1 MDKTPSIVAIISAG
15 GVPSE
20 DDPLFAYTQGRP
32 KALLPIAGRP
42 MIAHVV
48 DAFAHTPGVEH
59 IVIIALPEEGE
70 YTFSTPVEYVPDAG
84 SLIANAE
91 AGLQY
96 AMERYPELDA
106 VLLSSSDVP
115 LITPE
120 IITQFVQECLRTD
133 HDLYYPIVERSVMEA
148 RFPESRRS
156 YAHLKEGDFAG
167 GDVFLV
173 RPTLATDHTHLMDKL
188 AAARKNVLQQAR
200 MVGMWTFIKL
210 ITRQLTIEEGARRV
224 GKVLGIRARIIP
236 APWAEIGMDVDK
248 PFQFEIV
255 RREIEA
261 RDG

>member
-1 MDKTPSIVAIISAG
+1 MDKTLSIVAVISAG

-20 DDPLFAYTQGRP
+20 DDPLFAYTQGQP

-42 MIAHVV
+42 MIAHVA
-48 DAFAHTPGVEH
+48 DALAHTPGVEH
-59 IVIIALPEEGE
+59 IVVIALSEEE
-70 YTFSTPVEYVPDAG
+70 YTFSMPVEHVPDAG

-91 AGLQY
+91 AGLRY
-96 AMERYPELDA
+96 AMEHYPDLDA

-156 YAHLKEGDFAG
+156 YAHLKDGDFAG

-173 RPTLATDHTHLMDKL
+173 RPTLGASHTRLMDEL
-188 AAARKNVLQQAR
+188 AAARKNVLRQAR

-210 ITRQLTIEEGARRV
+210 LTRQLTIEEGTQRV
-224 GKVLGIRARIIP
+224 SKVLGIRARIIP
-236 APWAEIGMDVDK
+236 VPWAEIGMDVDK

-261 RDG
+261 RGG